1 MQRTQMVG
9 ASEGFQPEGLAAWLL
24 GVLRTLRKRRVTAR
38 REMRMVECLSL
49 GGRRQLMLVEC
60 SGERYLVG
68 GGADTVETIVHVGG
82 PQTTHGTLLDEE
94 YR

>member
-1 MQRTQMVG
+1 
-9 ASEGFQPEGLAAWLL
+9 
-24 GVLRTLRKRRVTAR
+24 
-38 REMRMVECLSL
+38 MVECLSL

-82 PQTTHGTLLDEE
+82 PQTTHGTLVNEE

>member
-1 MQRTQMVG
+1 MQRTQTVG
-9 ASEGFQPEGLAAWLL
+9 VREGFQPEGLAGWLL
-24 GVLRTLRKRRVTAR
+24 GVWRALRKQRVGAR

-68 GGADTVETIVHVGG
+68 GGTDSVETIVHVGG
-82 PQTTHGTLLDEE
+82 SRTPHGTPVSEE